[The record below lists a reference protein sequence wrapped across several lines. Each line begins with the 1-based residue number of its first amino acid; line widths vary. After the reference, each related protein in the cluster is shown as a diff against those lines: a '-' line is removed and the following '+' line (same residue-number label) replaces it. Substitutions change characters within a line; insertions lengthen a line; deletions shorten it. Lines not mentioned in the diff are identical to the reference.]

1 MGDVGWSRG
10 RDVVTKGMLPL
21 TDFSARRE
29 NGAKPPVALGS
40 MNFGKRTPAAEA
52 ETIMARA
59 LERGITLIDTA
70 NAYVDGASE
79 QIVGRFV
86 KGKTDRVR
94 VATKV
99 GFGSAA
105 RGKQEGLSRKVVL
118 EAADQSLSRLGLD
131 VIDLYY
137 LHVPD
142 HATPLEETLS
152 AIAELLEKKKIRAF
166 GISNYAS
173 WQILEIFHHCDAHGL
188 PRPVIAQQI
197 YNLLIRQLDIEYA
210 RFARNYHLHT
220 TVYNALA
227 GGLLSGRYHPGSAVL
242 PGSRFDKNKLYLG
255 RYWNDR
261 QLELVETYRALA
273 EKHGMSLLD
282 FAYAWLAGSPVV
294 DSILVG
300 PATVAHLDAAL
311 DGIAKSLPEEARSE
325 VDRLHRAAQGT
336 ETTYAR

>member
-1 MGDVGWSRG
+1 
-10 RDVVTKGMLPL
+10 MLPL
-21 TDFSARRE
+21 TDFSTRRAPDAR
-29 NGAKPPVALGS
+29 PQIALGS
-40 MNFGKRTPAAEA
+40 MNFGKRTAAPEA
-52 ETIMARA
+52 EKIMARA
-59 LERGITLIDTA
+59 LERGVTLIDTA

-86 KGKTDRVR
+86 KGKSERVR

-99 GFGSAA
+99 GFGGAT
-105 RGKQEGLSRKVVL
+105 RGKLEGLSREVVL
-118 EAADQSLSRLGLD
+118 DAADQSLSRLGLD

-142 HATPLEETLS
+142 HGTPLEETLS

-166 GISNYAS
+166 GVSNYAS

-210 RFARNYHLHT
+210 RFARNYGLHT

-227 GGLLSGRYHPGSAVL
+227 GGLLSGRYHIGSEVT

-261 QLELVETYRALA
+261 QLRVVDTYKALA
-273 EKHGMSLLD
+273 DKHGMSLLGL
-282 FAYAWLAGSPVV
+282 AYSWLAASPVV

-300 PATVAHLDAAL
+300 PATVPHLDAAL
-311 DGIAKSLPEEARSE
+311 DAIAKPFPDEARAE
-325 VDRLHRAAQGT
+325 VDRLHCAAQGT

>member
-1 MGDVGWSRG
+1 
-10 RDVVTKGMLPL
+10 MLPL
-21 TDFSARRE
+21 TDFTARRE
-29 NGAKPPVALGS
+29 PGARPPAALGS
-40 MNFGKRTPAAEA
+40 MNFGKRTPEAEA
-52 ETIMARA
+52 HKIMARA
-59 LERGITLIDTA
+59 LERGVTLIDSA
-70 NAYVDGASE
+70 NAYVDGESE
-79 QIVGRFV
+79 RIVGRFV
-86 KGKTDRVR
+86 KGKADKVR

-99 GFGSAA
+99 GFGMV
-105 RGKQEGLSRKVVL
+105 RGKFEGLGKATILS
-118 EAADQSLSRLGLD
+118 AADQSLSRLGLD

-142 HATPLEETLS
+142 HNTLLEESLS
-152 AIAELLEKKKIRAF
+152 AIAELLEKGKIRAF
-166 GISNYAS
+166 GVSNYAS
-173 WQILEIFHHCDAHGL
+173 WQILEIFHHCDAHNM

-210 RFARNYHLHT
+210 RFARNYKLHT

-227 GGLLSGRYHPGSAVL
+227 GGLLSGRYAPGAQVE

-255 RYWNDR
+255 RYWNER
-261 QLELVETYRALA
+261 QLALVADYRALA
-273 EKHGMSLLD
+273 EKHGMTLLD

-311 DGIAKSLPEEARSE
+311 DGIEKSLSDEARAA
-325 VDRLHRAAQGT
+325 VDALHKAALGT

>member
-1 MGDVGWSRG
+1 
-10 RDVVTKGMLPL
+10 MLPL
-21 TDFSARRE
+21 TDFSARRDP
-29 NGAKPPVALGS
+29 AASPPVALGS
-40 MNFGKRTPAAEA
+40 MNFGKRTAEPEA
-52 ETIMARA
+52 LKIMARA

-86 KGKTDRVR
+86 KGKTDKVR

-99 GFGSAA
+99 GFGGAT
-105 RGKQEGLSRKVVL
+105 RGKLEGLSKKVVL
-118 EAADQSLSRLGLD
+118 EAADQSLARLGLD

-173 WQILEIFHHCDAHGL
+173 WQILEIFHRCDAHGL

-210 RFARNYHLHT
+210 RFARKYGLHT

-227 GGLLSGRYHPGSAVL
+227 GGLLSGRYHPGSAVE

-261 QLELVETYRALA
+261 QLDVVETYRALA
-273 EKHGMSLLD
+273 DKHGMSLID

-300 PATVAHLDAAL
+300 PATLAHLDAAL
-311 DGIAKSLPEEARSE
+311 DGVGKTLPDEARAE

>member
-1 MGDVGWSRG
+1 
-10 RDVVTKGMLPL
+10 MLPING
-21 TDFSARRE
+21 FSSRRAEGAR
-29 NGAKPPVALGS
+29 PLVALGS
-40 MNFGKRTPAAEA
+40 MNFGKRTSAAESEA
-52 ETIMARA
+52 ILARA
-59 LERGITLIDTA
+59 VERGVPLIDTA
-70 NAYVDGASE
+70 NAYVDGVSE
-79 QIVGRFV
+79 QIVGAFV
-86 KGKTDRVR
+86 KTRPGKVL

-99 GFGSAA
+99 GFGGFAQ
-105 RGKQEGLSRKVVL
+105 GKPEGLSKKAVL
-118 EAADQSLSRLGLD
+118 GAAEASLSRLGID

-173 WQILEIFHHCDAHGL
+173 WQILEIFQICDAAGM
-188 PRPVIAQQI
+188 PRPVIAQQL
-197 YNLLIRQLDIEYA
+197 YNLLIRQLDVEYA
-210 RFARNYHLHT
+210 RFARKYGLHT

-227 GGLLSGRYHPGSAVL
+227 GGLLSGKYRPGSAVE

-261 QLELVETYRALA
+261 QMEHVEGYRALA
-273 EKHGMSLLD
+273 EKAGMSLVD

-294 DSILVG
+294 DSVLVG

-311 DGIAKSLPEEARSE
+311 DGLEKTVPAEIRGE
-325 VDRLHRAAQGT
+325 VDRLHRAFLGT